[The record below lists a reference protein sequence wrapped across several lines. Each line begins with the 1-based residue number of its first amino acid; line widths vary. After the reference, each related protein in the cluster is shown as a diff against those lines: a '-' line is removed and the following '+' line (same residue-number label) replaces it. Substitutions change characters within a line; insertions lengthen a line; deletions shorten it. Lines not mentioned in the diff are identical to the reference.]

1 VKNKVIYINKSE
13 FKGLFVI
20 IMAKIYKKNMDVLS
34 ALYPPSALEIV
45 RIIKKRKLVAIVF
58 DCNACLFKK
67 TIDEMAKEKSGIKII
82 IVSREAR
89 CSYECL
95 ASHNK
100 TVVSTL
106 KEALNYIPRETA
118 SP

>member
-1 VKNKVIYINKSE
+1 MKNKIIYVNKSE
-13 FKGLFVI
+13 FKGLLVV

-45 RIIKKRKLVAIVF
+45 RVIKERKLVAIVF
-58 DCNACLFKK
+58 DCDTCLFKK
-67 TIDEMAKEKSGIKII
+67 TIDEMLREKSGIKII

-89 CSYECL
+89 CSCECL

-106 KEALNYIPRETA
+106 REALNYIPRETA